1 SAATSPRGISAAAF
15 RSLLQS
21 GVGGMNYSYEQRMA
35 FPYQTVIPVG
45 NPPYAANILLDA
57 VAARDNWTSSTP
69 DSSGFLQSNK
79 NGDNPK
85 TWNIG
90 VSNIPDKNDIL
101 DVGGHVRRF
110 TTSPSLPG
118 DLWGY
123 AYASTKGTNGTSYV
137 DFEIYR
143 TAPVFTG
150 ANPANTGPDSSGG
163 HTAGVFYSGGALKQ
177 PGDLLVSIDYINGG
191 TTPVASVRVWV
202 NAKKMIEGTTY
213 STYAAGIAAY
223 NALPASVRL
232 FEFTGDYTVSNSTN
246 GYGYFEIRPKT
257 GANCL

>member
-1 SAATSPRGISAAAF
+1 MTETTYAQSVTACTTSTVVSRFGVDADLYSSTPWANTDDWFTNPLVVDSGIGIIGQSAATSPRGISAAAF

-150 ANPANTGPDSSGG
+150 ANPA
-163 HTAGVFYSGGALKQ
+163 
-177 PGDLLVSIDYINGG
+177 
-191 TTPVASVRVWV
+191 
-202 NAKKMIEGTTY
+202 
-213 STYAAGIAAY
+213 
-223 NALPASVRL
+223 
-232 FEFTGDYTVSNSTN
+232 
-246 GYGYFEIRPKT
+246 
-257 GANCL
+257 